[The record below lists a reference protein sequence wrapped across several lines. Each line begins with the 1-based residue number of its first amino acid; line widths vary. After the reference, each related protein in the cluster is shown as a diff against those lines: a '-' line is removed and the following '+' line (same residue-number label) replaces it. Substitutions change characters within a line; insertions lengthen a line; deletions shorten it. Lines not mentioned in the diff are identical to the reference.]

1 MKELLFEKCKGY
13 LTAQAF
19 ERRPEPAVQLPAIT
33 ISRETGGGAV
43 TIAQSLAEYLQH
55 HQADPSLPWA
65 VFDRELIKKVLDDN
79 VFPAHF
85 AHYLI
90 EDASNPL
97 QDAFENILGLHPG
110 TSELVRGVTRT
121 IFNLARRGNVIL
133 VGRGSH
139 IITASFKHV
148 LHVRLIASRES
159 RIENLERYYHF
170 GREDAEEFLV
180 KTDKARKRY
189 VRQNFSA
196 DVDDPLAYHLV
207 INTGRSGFDASARVI
222 GEAVLDLQR
231 RITHRPGVRD
241 LASAGAK

>member
-19 ERRPEPAVQLPAIT
+19 ERRPEPAAQLPAVT

-43 TIAQSLAEYLQH
+43 TIAQSLADYLQH

-85 AHYLI
+85 AHYLA

-97 QDAFENILGLHPG
+97 QDAFESILGLHPG
-110 TSELVRGVTRT
+110 MSTLVRCVTRT

-133 VGRGSH
+133 VGRGSN

-148 LHVRLIASRES
+148 LHVRLIASREA
-159 RIENLERYYHF
+159 RIENLERYYLF

-196 DVDDPLAYHLV
+196 DIDDPLAYHLV
-207 INTGRSGFDASARVI
+207 INTGRLGFDASARVI

-231 RITHRPGVRD
+231 R
-241 LASAGAK
+241 LAQRATARQPSLAATR